1 MSQLVLLRHGESAW
15 NKQNR
20 FTGWVDVS
28 LSEHGMAEAA
38 TAGKLLRDRQ
48 FDVVFT
54 SALLRAQDTAY
65 EVLKHNRHC
74 THYIRIHEIGSP
86 RYRLYSK
93 LSEDKGE
100 LVVHVS
106 EALNERYYGDLQ
118 GLNKDDARTRFGAD
132 QVQQWRRGYEVQ
144 PPGGES
150 LAMASARVMDYYRRV
165 IKPHLQA
172 GENVLIPA
180 HGNSL
185 RALIMHLEDMTPAQ
199 ILNYEL
205 KTGTPHIYEFDPQL
219 NLADK
224 IILDPSTTDTTK
236 TNPEAS
242 SHGA

>member
-38 TAGKLLRDRQ
+38 AAGEILRDWQ

-74 THYIRIHEIGSP
+74 THYVRIHEMGSP
-86 RYRLYSK
+86 RYRLY
-93 LSEDKGE
+93 DKTAKDEGE

-132 QVQQWRRGYEVQ
+132 QVQQWRRGYRVQ

-150 LAMASARVMDYYRRV
+150 LAMTAERVMDYYHRA
-165 IKPHLQA
+165 IEPSLQA
-172 GENVLIPA
+172 GKNVLIPA

-185 RALIMHLEDMTPAQ
+185 RALIMHLEEMTPKQ
-199 ILNYEL
+199 ILKYEL
-205 KTGTPHIYEFDPQL
+205 KTGTPHIYDFDPQL
-219 NLADK
+219 NLTDK
-224 IILDPSTTDTTK
+224 TILEPSKTDTAL
-236 TNPEAS
+236 TNPEAYH
-242 SHGA
+242 HGA